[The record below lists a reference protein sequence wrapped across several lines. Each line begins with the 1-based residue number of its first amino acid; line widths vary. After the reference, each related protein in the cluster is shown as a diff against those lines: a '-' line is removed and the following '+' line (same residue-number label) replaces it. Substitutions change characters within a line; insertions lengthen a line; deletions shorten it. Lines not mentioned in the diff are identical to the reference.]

1 MFAVAHDDGTF
12 TVTFDWSNATADTA
26 FIFLTSKELGT
37 ANRRGMGCYL
47 RHAMQSFVK
56 LLPNATHS
64 IFFSGLLKVKGTQ
77 KALGSAGTNKDLKR
91 HFVEAFAASRAGV
104 TAAMQA
110 YVTSHPVKLYAV
122 RNEAADGSLI
132 PLSHLAQ
139 HGDINALGRV
149 IVLMAEPSVIFL
161 FDSNE
166 FIHSHPFIP
175 GAISVA
181 HDCE

>member
-47 RHAMQSFVK
+47 RHALQSFVK
-56 LLPNATHS
+56 LLPSASHS
-64 IFFSGLLKVKGTQ
+64 IFFSGLLKLKGNQ

-91 HFVEAFAASRAGV
+91 HFAEAFAASRSGV
-104 TAAMQA
+104 TAAMQV

-122 RNEAADGSLI
+122 RNEAENGRLI
-132 PLSHLAQ
+132 PISHLAQ
-139 HGDINALGRV
+139 HGDINSLARV
-149 IVLMAEPSVIFL
+149 IVLMAEPTVVLFL
-161 FDSNE
+161 FK
-166 FIHSHPFIP
+166 
-175 GAISVA
+175 
-181 HDCE
+181 